1 MNTWRIQ
8 RAAAVCIGVL
18 LLFMPV
24 MQLSPLLRNTEMT
37 DPWWTPVCIGLFTL
51 SGTAL
56 LLTATTRFRE
66 CLPVAGIGAGAVQ
79 FAVLILWF
87 PAWTGLPAAPDDI
100 APVWVTGGTALVA
113 VGIVAT
119 VGYLAS
125 LAYMAGTLTLLVF
138 VYSYAH
144 SGHLILAEVF
154 RMTISAG
161 LIGVFLAVMR
171 AGMITA
177 RRVDADR
184 ERVLAAAATAA
195 ARTARGQE
203 RNRLD
208 AVVRDEVITVLRT
221 VRVGEPARVQR
232 DQAVVAL
239 AALDDSTAARPS
251 VIEPRQAQLRLR
263 ESVVALS
270 DQIAVAVDVDDVAA
284 DYDYPIEAIDALVDA
299 TGEAVRN
306 SLEHAGGLASQAVV
320 GRLSADGIRVRVVDD
335 GDGFDPGRI
344 PPDRMGIAMGI
355 RGRMTRL
362 PGGAAQVESEPG
374 GGAMVSLEW
383 RRL

>member
-8 RAAAVCIGVL
+8 RAAAVCIGIL
-18 LLFMPV
+18 LLIMPV

-37 DPWWTPVCIGLFTL
+37 RPWWTPVCIALFTV
-51 SGTAL
+51 SGAAL
-56 LLTATTRFRE
+56 LATATARFRRY
-66 CLPVAGIGAGAVQ
+66 LPTAGLAAAAVQ
-79 FAVLILWF
+79 MAVLVLWF
-87 PAWTGLPAAPDDI
+87 PAWTGAPAAPDDI

-113 VGIVAT
+113 VGIAAT

-125 LAYMAGTLTLLVF
+125 LAYTAGTLTLLVF

-154 RMTISAG
+154 RMTISGG

-184 ERVLAAAATAA
+184 ERVLATAAAAA

-203 RNRLD
+203 RDRLD

-221 VRVGEPARVQR
+221 VRVGEPAQVQR
-232 DQAVVAL
+232 DQAAVAL
-239 AALDDSTAARPS
+239 AALDDSAAARPS
-251 VIEPRQAQLRLR
+251 VIEPWQAQLRLR
-263 ESVVALS
+263 ESIVALS
-270 DQIAVAVDVDDVAA
+270 DEIAVAVDVDDLDA
-284 DYDYPIEAIDALVDA
+284 DYDYPMEVIDALVDA

-306 SLEHAGGLASQAVV
+306 SLEHAGALASQAVV
-320 GRLSADGIRVRVVDD
+320 GRLSAEGIRVRVVDD

-344 PPDRMGIAMGI
+344 PPDRMGVAMGI
-355 RGRMTRL
+355 RGRMARL

-383 RRL
+383 RRS